1 MSQCHVTLRLPFVA
15 LPLTREKKRPL
26 PKHELA
32 HHRWTL
38 GFMIVAIIA
47 IVLQGGILF
56 LALFDPG
63 LPYIVSNPRQDV
75 LNSDQFLRTL
85 IANTDAQFGDK
96 SKLEVLTNGASYYPA
111 ELAAIRSAKTSV
123 ALEAYI
129 FNPGEIA
136 TMFIDTLA
144 ERARAGVQVQMVID
158 AVGSAGLKDSML
170 KPLSEAGG
178 KFAWYVPLRWYSWP
192 NMNHRTHREL
202 LIVDG
207 KIGFIGGSG
216 WADHWWKAVGK
227 DKQPWRDTMI
237 RVEGPAVTGLQSI
250 ASENWLEASG
260 QVRTGKAF
268 YPFELGQGSSSA
280 LVIRSSPT
288 TGRST
293 PARVLMQT
301 LVASALHRI
310 HITTPYFLPDHSL
323 RDELVR
329 AVKERGVEV
338 RIITPGPGT
347 DHMLT
352 RRSSRRLFGDLL
364 KAGARIYEYQ
374 PTMIHAKVL
383 IVDDLWCAVG
393 STNQDPRSFKLND
406 EANLA
411 TADATLAGRLEQ
423 DFQTD
428 LRYSR
433 EVSYQEWKNRSLAE
447 RVHEWFGGLVQEQE

>member
-1 MSQCHVTLRLPFVA
+1 
-15 LPLTREKKRPL
+15 
-26 PKHELA
+26 
-32 HHRWTL
+32 
-38 GFMIVAIIA
+38 MIVAVIA

-63 LPYIVSNPRQDV
+63 LPYIVSNPRQDP
-75 LNSDQFLRTL
+75 LDSQQFLRTL
-85 IANTDAQFGDK
+85 MADTNAQFGDK
-96 SKLEVLTNGASYYPA
+96 TKLEVLTNGASYYPA
-111 ELAAIRSAKTSV
+111 ELAAIRGAKKSV
-123 ALEAYI
+123 TLEAYI

-136 TMFIDTLA
+136 TTFIDALA
-144 ERARAGVQVQMVID
+144 ERARAGVQVEVVAD
-158 AVGSAGLKDSML
+158 AVGSAKLTDSML
-170 KPLSEAGG
+170 KPLTEAGG
-178 KFAWYVPLRWYSWP
+178 KFAWYTPLRWYTWP

-202 LIVDG
+202 LIIDG
-207 KIGFIGGSG
+207 KIGFVGGSG
-216 WADHWWKAVGK
+216 WADHWWKPVGK
-227 DKQPWRDTMI
+227 DKQPWRDTMV
-237 RVEGPAVTGLQSI
+237 RVEGPAVTGLQSV

-268 YPFELGQGSSSA
+268 YPFEPGQGDSTA

-347 DHMLT
+347 DHLLT

-364 KAGARIYEYQ
+364 KAGAHIYEYQ

-383 IVDDLWCAVG
+383 VVDDLWCAVG

-406 EANLA
+406 EVNLGM
-411 TADATLAGRLEQ
+411 ADSRIAARLEK

-428 LRYSR
+428 LQYSR
-433 EVSYQEWKNRSLAE
+433 EISYEEWRKRPLAE
-447 RVHEWFGGLVQEQE
+447 RVHEWFGGIVEEQE

>member
-1 MSQCHVTLRLPFVA
+1 
-15 LPLTREKKRPL
+15 
-26 PKHELA
+26 
-32 HHRWTL
+32 
-38 GFMIVAIIA
+38 MIVALIA

-63 LPYIVSNPRQDV
+63 LPYIVSNPREDALDSQ
-75 LNSDQFLRTL
+75 QFLRTL
-85 IANTDAQFGDK
+85 IADTNAQFGERT
-96 SKLEVLTNGASYYPA
+96 KLEVLTNGATYYPA
-111 ELAAIRSAKTSV
+111 ELAAIRGATKSV

-129 FNPGEIA
+129 FSPGEIA
-136 TMFIDTLA
+136 TAFIDALA
-144 ERARAGVQVQMVID
+144 ERARAGVQVQMVAD
-158 AVGSAGLKDSML
+158 AVGSATLTTSIV
-170 KPLSEAGG
+170 KPLTEAGG
-178 KFAWYVPLRWYSWP
+178 KFAWYTPLRWYTWP
-192 NMNHRTHREL
+192 AMNHRTHREL
-202 LIVDG
+202 LIIDG
-207 KIGFIGGSG
+207 KTGFIGGSG
-216 WADHWWKAVGK
+216 WADHWWKPVGK

-237 RVEGPAVTGLQSI
+237 RIEGPAVTGLQSV

-268 YPFELGQGSSSA
+268 FPSEPGEGDSSA
-280 LVIRSSPT
+280 LTIRSSPT

-329 AVKERGVEV
+329 AVKERRVEV

-347 DHMLT
+347 DHLLT

-364 KAGARIYEYQ
+364 KAGAHIYEYQ
-374 PTMIHAKVL
+374 PAMIHAKVL
-383 IVDDLWCAVG
+383 LVDNLWCAVG

-406 EANLA
+406 EVNLA
-411 TADATLAGRLEQ
+411 TADARLAARLEQ

-428 LRYSR
+428 LQYSR
-433 EVSYQEWKNRSLAE
+433 EVSYEEWRNRPIAE
-447 RVHEWFGGLVQEQE
+447 RIHEWFGGIVQEQE